1 MVLVLY
7 EREANSPRCVFH
19 ENALSLQ
26 LHEQLPTCNHDTH
39 KLQPLFQKKLG
50 RRVKRQQKTECSDL
64 QISQTNISF
73 TTEQRKHIKR

>member
-39 KLQPLFQKKLG
+39 KLQPQFQKKLG
-50 RRVKRQQKTECSDL
+50 RRVKRQ
-64 QISQTNISF
+64 
-73 TTEQRKHIKR
+73 